1 MQNNKTQEPKFTD
14 KKALEFTNEL
24 WGKVKENGFGAW
36 SKNDISD
43 YLLYLFNKHGG
54 GFFDKNS
61 NEQNERLLKTTAAKI
76 KASKKNIS
84 VKFMDDDEYKDIFI
98 SFLRDLSNGKIILKE
113 SEKENRLE
121 FVLEDKVVRDIL
133 NAKLKDSVRDSLDYY
148 NLNTEKVEINAT
160 SFYIMLKKEA
170 GGDVNL
176 DDIARECKT
185 FKGGGKVEKF
195 LMGVFG
201 AVLNE
206 FIKDLVAKLIAGTI
220 L

>member
-1 MQNNKTQEPKFTD
+1 MQDNKTQEPKFTE
-14 KKALEFTNEL
+14 KKALELTNEL

-43 YLLYLFNKHGG
+43 YLLYLFNKYGG

-84 VKFMDDDEYKDIFI
+84 VKFMNDDEYKDIFRG
-98 SFLRDLSNGKIILKE
+98 FLRDLSSGKIILKE

-133 NAKLKDSVRDSLDYY
+133 NAKLKDSFNDSLDYF

-160 SFYIMLKKEA
+160 SFYAMLKVEA
-170 GGDVNL
+170 GENVNV
-176 DDIARECKT
+176 DSIARGCKT

-195 LMGVFG
+195 LMGVGG

-206 FIKDLVAKLIAGTI
+206 FVKDFVAKLIAGAI

>member
-1 MQNNKTQEPKFTD
+1 MQSKNIQEPKFTD
-14 KKALEFTNEL
+14 KAALEFTNEL
-24 WGKVKENGFGAW
+24 WGKVKENGFGAL

-43 YLLYLFNKHGG
+43 YLLYLFNKYGG

-84 VKFMDDDEYKDIFI
+84 VKFMNDDEYKDIFLG
-98 SFLRDLSNGKIILKE
+98 FLRDLSNGKIILKE

-133 NAKLKDSVRDSLDYY
+133 NAKLKESARDSLDYF

-160 SFYIMLKKEA
+160 SFYAMLEKEA
-170 GGDVNL
+170 GKDVDL
-176 DDIARECKT
+176 ESLARKSKN
-185 FKGGGKVEKF
+185 FKGGKVEKF
-195 LMGVFG
+195 LMGVVG

-206 FIKDLVAKLIAGTI
+206 FIKDLVVKFIAGAI

>member
-1 MQNNKTQEPKFTD
+1 M
-14 KKALEFTNEL
+14 
-24 WGKVKENGFGAW
+24 
-36 SKNDISD
+36 
-43 YLLYLFNKHGG
+43 
-54 GFFDKNS
+54 
-61 NEQNERLLKTTAAKI
+61 LKTTAAKI

-98 SFLRDLSNGKIILKE
+98 GFLRDLSNGKIILKE

-206 FIKDLVAKLIAGTI
+206 FIKDLVAKLIAEAI
-220 L
+220 F